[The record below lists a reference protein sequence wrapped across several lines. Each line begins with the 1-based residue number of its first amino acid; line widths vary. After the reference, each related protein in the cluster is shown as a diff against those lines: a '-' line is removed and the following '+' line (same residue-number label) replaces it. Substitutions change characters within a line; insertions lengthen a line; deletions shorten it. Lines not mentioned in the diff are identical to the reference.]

1 MEEKIFVGQ
10 NIQRKNGINY
20 RITKVFK
27 NKHIFLI
34 EDIDGNSF
42 AVSIDE
48 VEAGYYVFEL

>member
-1 MEEKIFVGQ
+1 MEKKIFVGQ
-10 NIQRKNGINY
+10 NIKRENGINY

-27 NKHIFLI
+27 NKQIFLI

-48 VEAGYYVFEL
+48 VKAGYYTF